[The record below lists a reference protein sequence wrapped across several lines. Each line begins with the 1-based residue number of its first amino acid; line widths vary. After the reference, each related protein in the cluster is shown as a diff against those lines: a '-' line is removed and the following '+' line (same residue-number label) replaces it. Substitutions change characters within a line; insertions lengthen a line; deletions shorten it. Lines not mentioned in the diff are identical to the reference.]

1 MQASV
6 GAVSPCTEQIPPTSR
21 YLHIFLCSAERTVTN
36 QQKTDLLGCFCPP
49 RSWQG
54 GINDLHA

>member
-1 MQASV
+1 MQAS
-6 GAVSPCTEQIPPTSR
+6 SPYTEQIPPTTR
-21 YLHIFLCSAERTVTN
+21 YLHIFLCSAERTVTD

-54 GINDLHA
+54 VINDLHA